1 MTFEKPTGR
10 EVRVASDA
18 WPLTDFEIRAD
29 GEGMTFRGYAA
40 VFDSQSED
48 LGGFRETIKPGA
60 FTRTLK
66 RDAAAKNIRMFLNHN
81 TDVLLASTRAQ
92 TLRLSEDGKGLM
104 AEADLPDTTAGRDA
118 AELLRRGDIHSMS
131 FGFQT
136 IKDEWSADLTQR
148 TLTEVRLFEVSP
160 ITGWPAYPATSASV
174 RHLADLIDAPESETL
189 DALRILGSDE
199 ERLTPEQRDLI
210 LRLVNAKSD
219 TPLVAASVAAWRE
232 RLAARGLTA

>member
-29 GEGMTFRGYAA
+29 DGEGMTFRGYAA
-40 VFDSQSED
+40 VFNSESED
-48 LGGFRETIKPGA
+48 LGGFRETIMPGA

-66 RDAAAKNIRMFLNHN
+66 RDAAARNVRMFLNHN
-81 TDVLLASTRAQ
+81 TDVLLASTRAN
-92 TLRLSEDGKGLM
+92 TLRLSEDDKGLL
-104 AEADLPDTTAGRDA
+104 AEADLPNTTAGRDA
-118 AELLRRGDIHSMS
+118 AELLKRGDIHSMS

-136 IKDEWSADLTQR
+136 VKDDWPSESQR
-148 TLTEVRLFEVSP
+148 TLKEVRLFEVSP

-174 RHLADLIDAPESETL
+174 RHLADLIDAPESDTL
-189 DALRILGSDE
+189 DALRILGSADD
-199 ERLTPEQRDLI
+199 RLTPEQKDLI

-219 TPLVAASVAAWRE
+219 TPLVAASIAAWRE
-232 RLAARGLTA
+232 KLAQRGLSA